1 MTTSKTKRP
10 TAPKVPTQRA
20 TAKVFMNGRSQA
32 VRLPQEFRFN
42 SNKVAIRREGAN
54 VVLSPLYDSWDEF
67 LASGPGF
74 TPDFID
80 AALNNDDLPPLDDR
94 SVFD

>member
-10 TAPKVPTQRA
+10 TTPKGPKQPA

-32 VRLPQEFRFN
+32 VRLPQEFRF
-42 SNKVAIRREGAN
+42 SSDKVAIRREGAN
-54 VVLSPLYDSWDEF
+54 VVLSPLYDSWEEF
-67 LASGPGF
+67 FAGGPGF

-80 AALNNDDLPPLDDR
+80 AVLNDDDLPPLDDR
-94 SVFD
+94 AVFD

>member
-1 MTTSKTKRP
+1 MTTRKTKLP
-10 TAPKVPTQRA
+10 TTPKVPKQPT

-42 SNKVAIRREGAN
+42 SDEVAIRRDGAN
-54 VVLSPLYDSWDEF
+54 VVLSPLYDSWEEF

-74 TPDFID
+74 TPDFIE
-80 AALNNDDLPPLDDR
+80 AVLNDDDLPQLDDR
-94 SVFD
+94 AVFD

>member
-1 MTTSKTKRP
+1 MTTRKTKLPTTSKVRKHP
-10 TAPKVPTQRA
+10 T

-42 SNKVAIRREGAN
+42 SDEVAIRRDGAN
-54 VVLSPLYDSWDEF
+54 VVLSPLYDSWEEF

-74 TPDFID
+74 TPDFIE
-80 AALNNDDLPPLDDR
+80 AVLNDDDLPQLDDR
-94 SVFD
+94 AVFD